1 MTQPTKYKGTASISI
16 LNNAEMPPNTWI
28 SVRLPTSIPVDWHG
42 NAPQGRSDDTLFATF
57 TQGYDVSYTVQY
69 VLGGYIY
76 VDSGSA
82 QFVEQTIDARTGET
96 QPPNMLSPT
105 KGAGFWYYWT
115 FGTADGSPPFTVPIG
130 VLPGAIRYSVQR
142 SGINYAPHQMTWQIF
157 YTINVAL
164 SCTPANITTQICR
177 DICLGSLSE
186 GCHIAYDNY
195 CLGGDPKLLATDT
208 CKDFYTKWIAV
219 NGSDEGIDRQ
229 ARAYCSAKYKGF
241 QDLFEGGNGI
251 PDEERLRDIQI
262 CSCNLVAEPGPD
274 PEGTVLYQN
283 FFNALAAQFPGFGVY
298 GASIQQKCLIPQ
310 CASSAFK
317 PAGVGPGGCKVPQ
330 CIDLVSITNNGTING
345 NVTIDSS
352 NACQQ
357 TAAGDGGLT
366 ITTVVIIVLAVL
378 LVIYAIL
385 YFFWTPGSH
394 RFRSRT
400 PTTTDTSS
408 GWEPYI
414 APHIT
419 L

>member
-1 MTQPTKYKGTASISI
+1 MTQPTKYTGTASISV
-16 LNNAEMPPNTWI
+16 LNNADLPPNTWI
-28 SVRLPTSIPVDWHG
+28 SVRIPPSIHVDWHG

-57 TQGYDVSYTVQY
+57 TQGYEVSYTVQY
-69 VLGGYIY
+69 VLGGTIYI
-76 VDSGSA
+76 DSGSA
-82 QFVEQTIDARTGET
+82 QFVEQTVDARTGEI
-96 QPPNMLSPT
+96 QPVNTLNPT
-105 KGAGFWYYWT
+105 KGAGLWYYWQ
-115 FGTADGSPPFTVPIG
+115 FGTANGSPPYTVPVG

-142 SGINYAPHQMTWQIF
+142 SGVKYAPYGMTWHIY

-186 GCHIAYDNY
+186 SCHIAYDNY
-195 CLGGDPKLLATDT
+195 CLAGDPKLLATDT

-229 ARAYCSAKYKGF
+229 ARAYCSAKYRGF
-241 QDLFEGGNGI
+241 QDLFEGRPGI
-251 PDEERLRDIQI
+251 PEADRLRDIQI

-283 FFNALAAQFPGFGVY
+283 FFNSLAAQFPGFGVF
-298 GASIQQKCLIPQ
+298 GASIQQKCLVPA

-330 CIDLVSITNNGTING
+330 CISLASVTVENGGTING

-352 NACQQ
+352 TSCQQ

-378 LVIYAIL
+378 IVLYAIL

-394 RFRSRT
+394 RFRSR
-400 PTTTDTSS
+400 
-408 GWEPYI
+408 EPYI
-414 APHIT
+414 APQIT
-419 L
+419 V